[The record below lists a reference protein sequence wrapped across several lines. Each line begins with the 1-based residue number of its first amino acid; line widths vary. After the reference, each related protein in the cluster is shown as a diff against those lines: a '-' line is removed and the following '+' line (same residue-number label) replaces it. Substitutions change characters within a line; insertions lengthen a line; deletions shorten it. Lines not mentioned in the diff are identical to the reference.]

1 MTFIFC
7 RHDGQHR
14 RNHER
19 TAHSLL
25 IERTPV
31 ESSSSSIEE
40 SDDVFNYQ
48 CNFMDHGLLYMNCT
62 DAIAEGDGDRIMR
75 CWKFLL
81 LHFYSDSQSIKYAVE
96 ALYLQLQQQA
106 LLSPRQAFRQ
116 RWNRSVNNNGGRGK
130 NVPLDLD
137 VEHDNN
143 SIKEGIRKLRPN
155 LTQAAVTRCARML
168 PVARGTV
175 HSVAREC
182 SLMKRSGKH
191 FVNTSHHDLVKLVNQ
206 LVETDAL
213 TETPGR
219 RYKHF
224 KGFPRSPLRDLRMGK
239 MCQWI
244 NKHKYELQIGCKAR

>member
-1 MTFIFC
+1 MCINNCWDFIFC
-7 RHDGQHR
+7 THDGQHR

-19 TAHSLL
+19 TAHSLI
-25 IERTPV
+25 IERTPG
-31 ESSSSSIEE
+31 ESSTSPIEE
-40 SDDVFNYQ
+40 SDDIFNYQ
-48 CNFMDHGLLYMNCT
+48 CNFMDHGLLFMNFT

-81 LHFYSDSQSIKYAVE
+81 LHFYSDSQSTKYAVE

-116 RWNRSVNNNGGRGK
+116 QWNRSVNNNGGSGK

-143 SIKEGIRKLRPN
+143 SIKEGIRKLRP
-155 LTQAAVTRCARML
+155 RCARML
-168 PVARGTV
+168 PVARGMV
-175 HSVAREC
+175 HSVTREC

-191 FVNTSHHDLVKLVNQ
+191 FVKTAHHDLVKLVNQ
-206 LVETDAL
+206 LVETDSL
-213 TETPGR
+213 SETPGR

-224 KGFPRSPLRDLRMGK
+224 KGFPRSPLRDLPMGK

-244 NKHKYELQIGCKAR
+244 NKHKYELQIGCKA